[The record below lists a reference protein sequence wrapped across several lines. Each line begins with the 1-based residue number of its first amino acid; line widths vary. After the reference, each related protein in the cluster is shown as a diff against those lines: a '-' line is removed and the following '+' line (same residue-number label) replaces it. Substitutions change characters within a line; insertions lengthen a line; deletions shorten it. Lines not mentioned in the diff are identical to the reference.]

1 MLGVRLDK
9 KTDKLL
15 TLLARQRKT
24 TKSELVREAIERY
37 LTVID
42 IARRAREQSLRA
54 SAVNI
59 DELEHD
65 DRGWTP

>member
-24 TKSELVREAIERY
+24 TKSELVREAIARY
-37 LTVID
+37 LLAVD
-42 IARRAREQSLRA
+42 IARRAREQSLRT
-54 SAVNI
+54 SAAET